1 MTDEKRLEQEY
12 RKIKQQ
18 AAPDLWSRIEAGL
31 KDHPERMTAED
42 TLQKENVAG
51 TPADRQ
57 KEKEGFLGLTLSM
70 SQVYKMAAAAAAMLV
85 LAVTIPAL
93 TGKKGSKSVTM
104 APEADR
110 EYAAATV
117 EMISGGE
124 EAALETAADAGGGAE
139 PMEGN
144 ENEAGAP
151 AGMLEE
157 GYGDEA
163 GAPAGM
169 PEEGY
174 GDETGAPA
182 GMPMEGNESKAEAP
196 VWMAEE
202 SAKAGQRMAMSG
214 GRNVL
219 PEGVTDYRQ
228 LQLAAYQPVTVPEN
242 ALTVPEDYQ
251 YFSEAVL
258 KDTEL
263 LCGGTVTKVSLEE
276 DSSGRAIKVVYE
288 MTLDQVY
295 YAEDYIT
302 GIERITVKS
311 PIVKT
316 DGDQAYILYQ
326 LQPGGTYLLPLIK
339 QDGEWELLYPFAPQ
353 IQVTGDGAYLFHSG
367 YASLVNDTTD
377 VVIGSQEGEND
388 YYYDRMVLRN
398 DEDFLSQLVSLVE
411 H

>member
-1 MTDEKRLEQEY
+1 
-12 RKIKQQ
+12 
-18 AAPDLWSRIEAGL
+18 
-31 KDHPERMTAED
+31 
-42 TLQKENVAG
+42 
-51 TPADRQ
+51 
-57 KEKEGFLGLTLSM
+57 
-70 SQVYKMAAAAAAMLV
+70 
-85 LAVTIPAL
+85 
-93 TGKKGSKSVTM
+93 M

-144 ENEAGAP
+144 ENEA
-151 AGMLEE
+151 
-157 GYGDEA
+157 
-163 GAPAGM
+163 
-169 PEEGY
+169 
-174 GDETGAPA
+174 GAPA

-302 GIERITVKS
+302 GIERITVKVRLS
-311 PIVKT
+311 RRMGTRHISFISFSRGEPIFF
-316 DGDQAYILYQ
+316 
-326 LQPGGTYLLPLIK
+326 P
-339 QDGEWELLYPFAPQ
+339 
-353 IQVTGDGAYLFHSG
+353 
-367 YASLVNDTTD
+367 
-377 VVIGSQEGEND
+377 
-388 YYYDRMVLRN
+388 
-398 DEDFLSQLVSLVE
+398 
-411 H
+411 